1 MNNEKLMD
9 ALDALIGQLKETEEF
24 IKYKDTFSKV
34 VNDEHAMECIA
45 SIRELSMRVQD
56 MSEDEYDRESE
67 NISARMEDLCADSR
81 VSDFITAEVEFSRLY
96 QYITDSIV
104 SALD

>member
-1 MNNEKLMD
+1 MDNEEFMD
-9 ALDALIGQLKETEEF
+9 ALDALIERLKETEEF
-24 IKYKDTFSKV
+24 IRYKETFGSV

-45 SIRELSMRVQD
+45 SIRELSMKVQD

-67 NISARMEDLCADSR
+67 NISARMEDLCSDSR

-104 SALD
+104 GALD